1 MVNSQQKDFYRVY
14 DLVELVAALRSEG
27 GCPWDREQTHESIRR
42 NFIEEVYEAVEAIDL
57 NDTDLLREE
66 LGDVL
71 LQVVFH
77 ALMEQEKGVFN
88 IDDVADGVCKKL
100 ILRHPHVFSDVQ
112 VSGTGDVLRN
122 WDEIKKKEKHQ
133 KTVGDT
139 LESVAKS
146 LPALIRAE
154 KVLHKAAKAGYEKM
168 TADEAADAA
177 RAALERAEHNPD
189 EESIGALLSA
199 AVKLAE
205 LADIDP
211 EGALEK
217 QTDAVI
223 ERVKAADAAK

>member
-1 MVNSQQKDFYRVY
+1 MVNYQQKDFYRVY

-42 NFIEEVYEAVEAIDL
+42 NFIEEVYEAIEAIDL
-57 NDTDLLREE
+57 GDTDLLKEE

-77 ALMEQEKGVFN
+77 ALMEQEKGTFN

-100 ILRHPHVFSDVQ
+100 VLRHPHVFGDVQ

-139 LESVAKS
+139 LESVAHS
-146 LPALIRAE
+146 LPSLIRAE
-154 KVLHKAAKAGYEKM
+154 KVLHKAAKAGYGKID
-168 TADEAADAA
+168 AAQAADAA
-177 RAALERAEHNPD
+177 KAALADAEKAPT
-189 EESIGALLSA
+189 EESIGTLLA
-199 AVKLAE
+199 AVVKMAE
-205 LADIDP
+205 VADIDP

-217 QTDAVI
+217 YTDTFI
-223 ERVKAADAAK
+223 ADVRAKDEAK